1 MVLVTHGASVRS
13 FKKTIEI
20 KWKALVLL
28 IEFLQTFSLCCKKGS
43 GHEHPLFRY
52 TDLSAIYKYRL
63 PISEAPLLVI
73 FLQIAFVVAPGWPLR
88 CNDCRNSKVRRSVHI
103 CMCFVCACGWH
114 SWLWLASGCWRL
126 LRSIQLSIKS
136 ISMKFN
142 RLSLF
147 IRSAYQWSMAFV
159 SLYVSM

>member
-103 CMCFVCACGWH
+103 CMCFVCVCIGTFRM
-114 SWLWLASGCWRL
+114 RL
-126 LRSIQLSIKS
+126 LVPSQLLDKQEITCNYMS
-136 ISMKFN
+136 F
-142 RLSLF
+142 
-147 IRSAYQWSMAFV
+147 A
-159 SLYVSM
+159 